1 MKHGEQR
8 QQPFQKPKTIFG
20 ENALTLLP
28 WQVDK
33 QRFDIFSTEIK
44 RICGETFIETSSPV
58 DDIHHATDLKVYQ
71 ISPLNIACRI
81 RGFEYFD
88 RYNGEFTIRSSRI
101 SGSKTELEKIMSGWG
116 DYLFYGFSDKT
127 GEKLVSWMIG
137 DLNVF
142 RNVWYNVLS
151 GGKSTTADWHI
162 NHNVDK
168 SSSFIIFKARS
179 FPPDFITREEG
190 FLANK
195 DY

>member
-127 GEKLVSWMIG
+127 GEKLVSWMIKENFM
-137 DLNVF
+137 LF
-142 RNVWYNVLS
+142 RIAHLTLFVIAFWLLCLRLF
-151 GGKSTTADWHI
+151 DMPL
-162 NHNVDK
+162 
-168 SSSFIIFKARS
+168 F
-179 FPPDFITREEG
+179 EEH
-190 FLANK
+190 
-195 DY
+195 

>member
-1 MKHGEQR
+1 MAMKHGEQR

-81 RGFEYFD
+81 AHCRLD
-88 RYNGEFTIRSSRI
+88 CIPSVAK
-101 SGSKTELEKIMSGWG
+101 SKKGREKQ
-116 DYLFYGFSDKT
+116 
-127 GEKLVSWMIG
+127 
-137 DLNVF
+137 
-142 RNVWYNVLS
+142 
-151 GGKSTTADWHI
+151 
-162 NHNVDK
+162 
-168 SSSFIIFKARS
+168 
-179 FPPDFITREEG
+179 
-190 FLANK
+190 
-195 DY
+195 